1 MTQITIGFSDAART
15 VSQSMDAQSSG
26 FRCSETFGLDS
37 QLREELA
44 EVWGECQE
52 PNWDGYK
59 GQPIS
64 RDTLRQVYYLL
75 EEIPTGIAAPSLS
88 AHPDGAI
95 AMEWYK
101 SKNRQIVLS
110 VIDGE
115 IHYAAKC
122 GANRHHGSFA
132 IVDGWPKS
140 LLSLIS
146 KIAEH
151 D

>member
-1 MTQITIGFSDAART
+1 MTRITTGFSDAART
-15 VSQSMDAQSSG
+15 VSQSMEAQSSG
-26 FRCSETFGLDS
+26 LRCSETFGLDS

-52 PNWDGYK
+52 PNWDGFS
-59 GQPIS
+59 GLPVS
-64 RDTLRQVYYLL
+64 RDTLRQVYHLL
-75 EEIPTGIAAPSLS
+75 EEIPTSMIAPSLS

-95 AMEWYK
+95 AMEWYQ

-115 IHYAAKC
+115 IHYAAKL

-132 IVDGWPKS
+132 IIDGWPKS
-140 LLSLIS
+140 LLSLIF
-146 KIAEH
+146 KIAKT
-151 D
+151 